1 MRKIRPMK
9 PGDFDRICHVYKAA
23 FTGPPLCETLEDE
36 QVQRILESSLKHPGF
51 SCRVLVEDQQIVAA
65 QWHDIVSMDSI
76 FRKRGLELVH
86 WLEERNWDKYLLV
99 WEQELFV
106 HPDYQRRGFGLQL
119 RESLV
124 ATLREYDM
132 NLVVFTRLRED
143 NIGTI
148 KSAERIGMVNTGVSV
163 ADSQEPLRHYFWALQ
178 IPRSQL

>member
-1 MRKIRPMK
+1 MPIRPMEA
-9 PGDFDRICHVYKAA
+9 GDFQRICHVYKAA
-23 FTGPPLCETLEDE
+23 FTGPPLCETLTDE
-36 QVQRILESSLKHPGF
+36 EVQRILASALKLAGF
-51 SCRVLVEDQQIVAA
+51 SCRVLIEDNQLVGA
-65 QWHDIVSMDSI
+65 QWQAIVSMDSI
-76 FRKRGLELVH
+76 LLKRGPELVN
-86 WLEERNWDKYLLV
+86 WIKEQGWDKFLLV

-124 ATLREYDM
+124 DALREYDM

-163 ADSQEPLRHYFWALQ
+163 AARRKPLRHYFWALQ
-178 IPRSQL
+178 MSRS